1 MGAVYKKEMAS
12 YFRSP
17 IGYMYIAIF
26 MCLTPMFFS
35 EINLAGQT
43 SSMSGVFYYINII
56 YIFMTAI
63 LTMGMI
69 AEERNR
75 KTDHLLLCAPV
86 KVTSIVMGKYLA
98 AVSVLGITLVL
109 SFVFPIIISMFGTMP
124 LPRLISCYLGFAL
137 LWMLFISIGMFI
149 SSLTESQFTAAVA
162 TFAILFTLLMLEN
175 FISNIPTKW
184 LADLVTACSP
194 INRYNDFQL
203 GIIFAGHI
211 VYFVSLTGLFVF
223 LTIQNVNRRRFIAW

>member
-1 MGAVYKKEMAS
+1 MGAVYKKEMAG

-26 MCLTPMFFS
+26 MCLTPMFFT

-43 SSMSGVFYYINII
+43 SSMSGMFYYINIV
-56 YIFMTAI
+56 YIFLTAI

-69 AEERNR
+69 AEERNK

-86 KVTSIVMGKYLA
+86 RVTEIVVGKYLA
-98 AVSVLGITLVL
+98 AISVLGITLVL
-109 SFVFPIIISMFGTMP
+109 SLVFPIIISMFGTMP
-124 LPRLISCYLGFAL
+124 IGRLISCYIGFAF

-162 TFAILFTLLMLEN
+162 TFAILFALLMLEN
-175 FISNIPTKW
+175 FISNIPTQW
-184 LADLVTACSP
+184 LANVVENFSP
-194 INRYNDFQL
+194 INRYNDFQ
-203 GIIFAGHI
+203 AGTI
-211 VYFVSLTGLFVF
+211 YFGHVFYFLSLTGLFVF